1 LYYIDYSIWDSI
13 NIVDVC
19 GHERIWT
26 AFQSELTHI
35 NISNMAVAVACEH
48 FRQPNSSES
57 INSARIGARIIGQ
70 KNKKLE
76 STTREKTLHYGDRIV
91 SGTALCFGGKDV
103 FYISLKQGTV
113 FNAGFPLSSNNEER
127 SESKFTRHIISQP
140 KDPQFLWACQRDL
153 LIIADSIAC

>member
-1 LYYIDYSIWDSI
+1 MWGSI

-26 AFQSELTHI
+26 TFQSELTHI
-35 NISNMAVAVACEH
+35 HISNMAVAVGCEYLS
-48 FRQPNSSES
+48 QPNSSES

-76 STTREKTLHYGDRIV
+76 STTQERTLHYGDRIV
-91 SGTALCFGGKDV
+91 SGIALCFGGKDV

-113 FNAGFPLSSNNEER
+113 LSAVNV
-127 SESKFTRHIISQP
+127 FITLATQ
-140 KDPQFLWACQRDL
+140 
-153 LIIADSIAC
+153 